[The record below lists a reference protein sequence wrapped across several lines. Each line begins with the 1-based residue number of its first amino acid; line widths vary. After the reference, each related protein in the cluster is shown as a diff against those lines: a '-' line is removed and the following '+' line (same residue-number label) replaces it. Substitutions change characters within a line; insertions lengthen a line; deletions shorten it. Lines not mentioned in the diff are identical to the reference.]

1 MSLLVV
7 FHDVPVSLCS
17 VTIADDR
24 HDQQGLQ
31 RSYLKSKKCL
41 EKDTLYLDVDNVLY
55 LLSSLCS
62 AIRHDRTRGGRSS
75 YGGSSPFEEPKK
87 KRPIKIIQP
96 RRPSNPPSGESTLVS
111 VLSGNSQNNDGPF
124 VPQILTDI
132 MNLESLMCDDDIPA
146 NISVDDFSLSNPNVF
161 MTLLQLC
168 ELKLYKIVRWAR
180 NLPYFANI
188 SVSVFF

>member
-1 MSLLVV
+1 MCFS
-7 FHDVPVSLCS
+7 
-17 VTIADDR
+17 T
-24 HDQQGLQ
+24 
-31 RSYLKSKKCL
+31 
-41 EKDTLYLDVDNVLY
+41 
-55 LLSSLCS
+55 

-87 KRPIKIIQP
+87 KRPAKPPPQ
-96 RRPSNPPSGESTLVS
+96 RRQSNPTQVESSTLVS
-111 VLSGNSQNNDGPF
+111 VLSGSSPKPDRPF
-124 VPQILTDI
+124 VPQILSDI
-132 MNLESLMCDDDIPA
+132 MNLESLLSDDDIPA

-188 SVSVFF
+188 SVSWVCISCNLYLHYLLKLLHRELAKFSIVFKMTLTHRESPLNGLDPHIITFE

>member
-1 MSLLVV
+1 MFNS
-7 FHDVPVSLCS
+7 
-17 VTIADDR
+17 
-24 HDQQGLQ
+24 
-31 RSYLKSKKCL
+31 
-41 EKDTLYLDVDNVLY
+41 
-55 LLSSLCS
+55 S
-62 AIRHDRTRGGRSS
+62 AIRLDRTRGGRSS

-87 KRPIKIIQP
+87 KRPVKVIQQ
-96 RRPSNPPSGESTLVS
+96 RRPSNPQQGESTLVS
-111 VLSGNSQNNDGPF
+111 VLSGSSATSDRPF

-132 MNLESLMCDDDIPA
+132 MNLESLLSDDDIPA

-188 SVSVFF
+188 SVSHFRSLRISLQITKDNLP